1 MPSGNKAKTRL
12 ARKELLIAGV
22 VLILSLGG
30 LLYANREE
38 QPTVV
43 VDGREFVVQ
52 VADSSDERRLGL
64 SGQDALN
71 NDEAMLFIFDEP
83 GMHGF
88 WMKDMRFSIDIIWID
103 ENLRVVHLEENV
115 SPSSYPESFI
125 PSVDA
130 KYVLEIYTGQAAAQG
145 IGLGDAVQLS
155 I

>member
-1 MPSGNKAKTRL
+1 M
-12 ARKELLIAGV
+12 
-22 VLILSLGG
+22 
-30 LLYANREE
+30 
-38 QPTVV
+38 
-43 VDGREFVVQ
+43 
-52 VADSSDERRLGL
+52 
-64 SGQDALN
+64 SGQDALKK
-71 NDEAMLFIFDEP
+71 DEAMLFIFDEP